1 MVTPDALPA
10 LLQRLDTTALPV
22 AARELARAG
31 VPVFPCAP
39 GEKTPMVPSGFQQA
53 TSDLRRVTGWWRWQ
67 PNANIGIPTGAASG
81 LVVIDVDVHGVNGYA
96 SYARAARAGLIPAPL
111 ATVATPTGGQHAYF
125 PADPTREQRSWAVGK
140 AGVDCRGD
148 GGYII
153 VPPSEL
159 RLGGVRVRYRV
170 EQVASGPVETVDAV
184 RLRRFL
190 DPPPALRPVPEGQ
203 REVGR
208 EDADRLAAWLSR
220 QVKGDRNYKLFWAA
234 CRLAEGNVP
243 VSAALDALARAEQP
257 DFGERE
263 ITRTVYSAYRS
274 VSTATNRRG
283 GAVVVP
289 SDGTAVAFDRH
300 AAQRQAPASRGLA

>member
-1 MVTPDALPA
+1 MVTPDALTA
-10 LLQRLDTTALPV
+10 LFRRLDATALPV

-39 GEKTPMVPSGFQQA
+39 GEKTPIVASGFQLA
-53 TSDLRRVTGWWRWQ
+53 TTDLSQVTGWWRWQ

-111 ATVATPTGGQHAYF
+111 ATVTTPTGGQHAYF
-125 PADPTREQRSWAVGK
+125 PVDPAREQRSWAVGK
-140 AGVDCRGD
+140 AGVDCRGN

-153 VPPSEL
+153 APPSAL
-159 RLGGVRVRYRV
+159 RLDGARIPYRV
-170 EQVASGPVETVDAV
+170 EQVASGPVEPVDAV

-190 DPPPALRPVPEGQ
+190 APPPPRRAAPDGQ

-208 EDADRLAAWLSR
+208 EDAERLAAWLAR

-243 VSAALDALARAEQP
+243 VSDALDALVQAEQP
-257 DFGERE
+257 DFGEQE

-274 VSTATNRRG
+274 VGAGAAHRG
-283 GAVVVP
+283 RPAAPTRKAV
-289 SDGTAVAFDRH
+289 GGYDRH
-300 AAQRQAPASRGLA
+300 AAPPPTPASRGLA